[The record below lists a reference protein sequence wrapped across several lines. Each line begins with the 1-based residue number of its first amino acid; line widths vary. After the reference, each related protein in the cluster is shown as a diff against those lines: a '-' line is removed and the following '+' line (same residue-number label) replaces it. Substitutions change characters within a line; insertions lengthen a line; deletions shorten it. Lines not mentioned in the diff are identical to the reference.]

1 MKKYGTLPNNSKP
14 WSFGEYKIFKNLS
27 DNKRIIPPQQKNI
40 TIFLVEKYLLIFVG
54 YLVASININNIIR
67 RMGKV
72 TAINFDAIAKYIP
85 GIINKLNSI
94 LWFNSLF
101 GTITSVKI

>member
-40 TIFLVEKYLLIFVG
+40 TIFLVEKYLL
-54 YLVASININNIIR
+54 LS
-67 RMGKV
+67 
-72 TAINFDAIAKYIP
+72 
-85 GIINKLNSI
+85 
-94 LWFNSLF
+94 LWD
-101 GTITSVKI
+101 I